1 MLSWL
6 NLKNLLMKSHF
17 QKMGYIDIFTN
28 LENNMAIKND
38 VQLILFGVKLLI
50 DLIG

>member
-6 NLKNLLMKSHF
+6 NLKNLLMKNDF
-17 QKMGYIDIFTN
+17 RKMGYIDIFTN
-28 LENNMAIKND
+28 LENNMVMKND
-38 VQLILFGVKLLI
+38 VQQTLYGVKILI